1 MIKKIGNCLF
11 CGFVIVLLV
20 GCQSTSGLVA
30 TDVVIA
36 DPMIEAYKYV
46 LENWQSVDMGDA
58 RRGYNIAAVL
68 ISPEGRIIAK
78 ELNTVISSQDCT
90 QHAEM
95 RLVQRYLKKNRC
107 FNLRGF
113 VVYTTLE
120 PCAMCTA
127 TMGMAGVHKV
137 YYGQSDP
144 SFGKSAER
152 LEYNSMPHG
161 GSGPYPR
168 VVNCELKCSPMQQ
181 ALDDSFKTSGI
192 PEITK
197 WLATDDAKQIF
208 HKYLYESFGKSQFG
222 ASIFTD

>member
-137 YYGQSDP
+137 
-144 SFGKSAER
+144 
-152 LEYNSMPHG
+152 
-161 GSGPYPR
+161 
-168 VVNCELKCSPMQQ
+168 
-181 ALDDSFKTSGI
+181 
-192 PEITK
+192 
-197 WLATDDAKQIF
+197 
-208 HKYLYESFGKSQFG
+208 
-222 ASIFTD
+222 